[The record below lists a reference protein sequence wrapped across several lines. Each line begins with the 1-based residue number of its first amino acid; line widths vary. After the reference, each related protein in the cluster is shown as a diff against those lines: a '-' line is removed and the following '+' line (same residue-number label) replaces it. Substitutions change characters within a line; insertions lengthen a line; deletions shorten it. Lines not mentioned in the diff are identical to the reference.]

1 MKKIAVLSASSS
13 RTELHPALLDHSLLH
28 SADVILVSG
37 ISSKDVDDPRTTINP
52 PPAYERQINKV
63 LSHIAGTLG
72 ARHNVILPIEITSGL
87 VYDLIWMIHS
97 HLRSLGM
104 ELGPESH
111 QIPMYMI
118 SPVAEQSLQYANI
131 CGEWMTPEYQEQ
143 LWRPNVPLPHGELMK
158 SRALTTFTTMAAIPL
173 SKTKDLRSSPCLV
186 FTGDHQ
192 VLSHGALDWFIQ
204 NWGTDANN
212 LCLFTGKTS
221 RHAHIIPLMNLTF
234 SLSLQM
240 QAFHKINCTSTIKW
254 I

>member
-1 MKKIAVLSASSS
+1 MLSASCS
-13 RTELHPALLDHSLLH
+13 RTELHPALLDHTLLH

-37 ISSKDVDDPRTTINP
+37 ITSKDVDNTPT
-52 PPAYERQINKV
+52 YERQVKKV
-63 LSHIAGTLG
+63 LSHIASTLG

-111 QIPMYMI
+111 HIPMYMI

-131 CGEWMTPEYQEQ
+131 CGEWMTTEYQEQ

-173 SKTKDLRSSPCLV
+173 SKTKDLHSSPCLV

-192 VLSHGALDWFIQ
+192 VLSHGALHWFIE

-212 LCLFTGKTS
+212 MCLFTGKSKRAYTQS
-221 RHAHIIPLMNLTF
+221 CPFPKASYLFL
-234 SLSLQM
+234 
-240 QAFHKINCTSTIKW
+240 
-254 I
+254 